1 MRLQNNE
8 ERNKLILKM
17 IDTIDEYYDYSF
29 RVHNDRCFVIIFKLI
44 ERLEILLQLLNDVEQ
59 EIDLRSILNN
69 VANAMATKDYV
80 LIRDLLHYELRSKL
94 NILQK

>member
-1 MRLQNNE
+1 MKLQNNE
-8 ERNKLILKM
+8 ERNNLILQM
-17 IDTIDEYYDYSF
+17 IYTVDEYYDYSF

-44 ERLEILLQLLNDVEQ
+44 EQLEILLQLLNDVEQ
-59 EIDLRSILNN
+59 EVELRNNLNN

-94 NILQK
+94 NVLKK